1 LQDSFTP
8 ALSGLLDCPHYTR
21 PEVWED
27 LAVPAALL
35 SGHHAQIATWRRQ
48 QSLSLT
54 GQARPELLEKA
65 RQSGLLTPADE
76 QLLAK
81 SVKP

>member
-1 LQDSFTP
+1 
-8 ALSGLLDCPHYTR
+8 
-21 PEVWED
+21 
-27 LAVPAALL
+27 VPAALL

-48 QSLSLT
+48 QSLALT

-81 SVKP
+81 SGKP